1 MEDIMSKIKRY
12 AYIEVQTSSIVGRE
26 KNLVEYRFVSYS
38 QKKKKSFLFEYSQNQ
53 KFKNQS
59 GNSFVTNIV
68 PIEFDDISD
77 IAETGVNFQFI
88 YHGKIIH
95 THIHRHLFTEPPKQP
110 LIIRLKESE
119 VQTIKDFEEEQ
130 KKTVIIP
137 TRRRK
142 LTLNE
147 RKMLREIFNNPKFPL
162 DMDKITIYEN
172 KFLNIDNAITSFGN
186 IHFPPAPSLLSLK
199 DNEYHHYYMD
209 DFTLRSQDGNIP
221 ANPSLLVHE
230 VTHAWQYQHANILFT
245 TRALGCQAEKFF
257 SNGIL
262 DPYKYTLKIPN
273 DLKKQILDSSNI
285 RGGYVFLNY
294 TGYNP
299 EALATIIEDYYYRF
313 LRRDQNGNLVP
324 DAGVR
329 FTKNDH
335 NNKKKKVDY
344 ELISKGYN
352 LKP

>member
-1 MEDIMSKIKRY
+1 MEKL
-12 AYIEVQTSSIVGRE
+12 YI
-26 KNLVEYRFVSYS
+26 
-38 QKKKKSFLFEYSQNQ
+38 
-53 KFKNQS
+53 
-59 GNSFVTNIV
+59 
-68 PIEFDDISD
+68 P
-77 IAETGVNFQFI
+77 
-88 YHGKIIH
+88 
-95 THIHRHLFTEPPKQP
+95 HIHCHLFTEPPKQP

-262 DPYKYTLKIPN
+262 DPYKYTLKRTPA
-273 DLKKQILDSSNI
+273 S
-285 RGGYVFLNY
+285 G
-294 TGYNP
+294 
-299 EALATIIEDYYYRF
+299 
-313 LRRDQNGNLVP
+313 
-324 DAGVR
+324 
-329 FTKNDH
+329 TKF
-335 NNKKKKVDY
+335 
-344 ELISKGYN
+344 
-352 LKP
+352 PF